1 MDLKPIEA
9 VLREL
14 KLDAASLQP
23 LPADPSILTLV
34 VPGGPVA
41 TDAWQKL
48 RVALDRTG
56 RWPIIC
62 GDAAREADNLEE
74 VIEES
79 GDTVEQTLSQVP
91 PGAPLAALREHE
103 RRSRERIAAYLR
115 SQGEEVPPYLANP
128 ELFESADDDD
138 GAEAEPA
145 EWPAEPPRREL
156 VLRST
161 VDVLSEGPH
170 ERCLIALLPTAQPAE
185 APAYLR
191 FGGFNACP
199 PPELHVA
206 FLRDWGRRYGAVPA
220 CITHD
225 IIECVVARPPRTR
238 DEARALAAE
247 QFAYCGDIVSQG
259 TGTVERLAVG
269 LWAAPTWYF
278 WWD

>member
-1 MDLKPIEA
+1 MGLKPIEA

-14 KLDAASLQP
+14 KLDAASLRP
-23 LPADPSILTLV
+23 FSADPSILTFE

-48 RVALDRTG
+48 RAALDRTG

-62 GDAAREADNLEE
+62 GDAAEEADNLEA
-74 VIEES
+74 VFEES
-79 GDTVEQTLSQVP
+79 GDTVEQTLAQVP

-103 RRSRERIAAYLR
+103 RRSREAMADYLR

-128 ELFESADDDD
+128 ELFESADD
-138 GAEAEPA
+138 AEDPDAKPA
-145 EWPAEPPRREL
+145 EWPDLAPRREL
-156 VLRST
+156 ALQST
-161 VDVLSEGPH
+161 VDVLSDEPH

-199 PPELHVA
+199 GPELHVA

-225 IIECVVARPPRTR
+225 IIECVVARPPWTR
-238 DEARALAAE
+238 DDARALAAE
-247 QFAYCGDIVSQG
+247 QFVYCGDIVSQG
-259 TGTVERLAVG
+259 TGTVERLAAE
-269 LWAAPTWYF
+269 LWASPMWYF